1 MYSVIYA
8 SSAWDE
14 VAVVVISWP
23 IAISWLTQKSYH
35 YHSDAVPIAEYGG
48 GSGKIHS
55 FSCVGDE
62 THLGNC
68 SGDMDIT
75 YCGHS
80 KDAGAMCSDFG

>member
-1 MYSVIYA
+1 MVNPEIVLLA
-8 SSAWDE
+8 H
-14 VAVVVISWP
+14 P
-23 IAISWLTQKSYH
+23 IGPH
-35 YHSDAVPIAEYGG
+35 HSDAVPIAEYGG

-80 KDAGAMCSDFG
+80 EDAGAMCSDFG